1 MKFDEYDIY
10 CLYMALKLHY
20 SSDTYDAVKYRFKT
34 NVKPQTFWK
43 RKDRYFFYRVGVKL
57 DWNRELILD
66 YFNAYFSSDVVWVG
80 SMLEDERIWTDQQ
93 KKLQSLQYTFK
104 NDIYNLHEEYESF
117 DDLFDITDSPHPPI
131 VVKLLSGDICIET
144 IVILN
149 KVLGFIPRLKINE
162 TMVWP
167 DLKKRILK
175 YGLMIDQKIQTKVFK
190 TITLKEWTS

>member
-66 YFNAYFSSDVVWVG
+66 YFNAYFSSDVV
-80 SMLEDERIWTDQQ
+80 
-93 KKLQSLQYTFK
+93 
-104 NDIYNLHEEYESF
+104 
-117 DDLFDITDSPHPPI
+117 
-131 VVKLLSGDICIET
+131 
-144 IVILN
+144 
-149 KVLGFIPRLKINE
+149 
-162 TMVWP
+162 
-167 DLKKRILK
+167 
-175 YGLMIDQKIQTKVFK
+175 
-190 TITLKEWTS
+190 